1 MLGGTLLRTVAV
13 LAALTGFAL
22 TAVPAAASGDYITT
36 TGGSDVSWP
45 QCGKPLPAIDPR
57 SFGIVGVNNGQTFTM
72 NPCFQQ
78 EWAWMQAGGAAP
90 PSVYINMDFGVTS
103 DGYDSCAEDDPI
115 CGAYDYGYMAAEFAY
130 TRANYETNGASLK
143 ASTWWLDVETASDWN
158 DNTLLNA
165 RVVSG
170 AIDYLRT
177 TGHHIGVYSTRRQW
191 NGITG
196 GWNPGAG
203 IGNWVA
209 GADSLDDFSLC
220 GANLW
225 GGAPVWIVQY
235 LNFDI
240 DLDQDRS
247 C

>member
-1 MLGGTLLRTVAV
+1 VAV